1 MSRIIADWCKRN
13 HCVSDEEYAV
23 VLYGL
28 EVMFNTSLKLIGI
41 ILIGILLGS
50 FREVLLSMIVFC
62 SMRYWAGGWHSDTH
76 LGCFS
81 TMLAFCV
88 SPSFLKG
95 IEEAWVTPVWIG
107 MIAYSLFK
115 IFRYAPQNSKVNP
128 ITDEKILR
136 RKRIGSIA
144 ECVALVI
151 LVSVCQNTA
160 LGWLVIAPLFFE
172 AVTLSH
178 G

>member
-13 HCVSDEEYAV
+13 NCVSEGEYAI

-28 EVMFNTSLKLIGI
+28 EVMFNTSLKLMGI
-41 ILIGILLGS
+41 VLAGIMLGM

-76 LGCFS
+76 IGCFS

-88 SPSFLKG
+88 SPGLLKNV
-95 IEEAWVTPVWIG
+95 ETVWIIPLWIM
-107 MIAYSLFK
+107 MIVYSVYK

-128 ITDEKILR
+128 ITDERILK
-136 RKRIGSIA
+136 RKRIGSII
-144 ECVALVI
+144 ECMLLVLI
-151 LVSVCQNTA
+151 VCVCPQTA
-160 LGWLVIAPLFFE
+160 IRWLIIMPLFYE
-172 AVTLSH
+172 AVTLS
-178 G
+178 GK